1 MQQYFK
7 IGKLAA
13 TFGVQGELVLEHSL
27 GKKTQLNGLEAIFLE
42 EKKDTFLP
50 YFIAS
55 TKIKSKD
62 EIFILLDGISTREEA
77 RLLIKKEVWL
87 SENDF
92 KKFVAGASPISLL
105 GFMVIN
111 NERELGEVVEVIEQP
126 HQLLC
131 VILIDHKEALIPI
144 HEEFLEKLD
153 KENKKLYVSLPDG
166 LLDIYKEAV
175 NKNG

>member
-13 TFGVQGELVLEHSL
+13 AFGVQGELVLEHSL
-27 GKKTQLNGLEAIFLE
+27 GKKTQLDGLEAIFLE

-55 TKIKSKD
+55 TKVKSKN
-62 EIFILLDGISTREEA
+62 EIYILLDGIGTREQA

-87 SENDF
+87 SERDF
-92 KKFVAGASPISLL
+92 KKFAASASPISLL
-105 GFMVIN
+105 GFMVVN
-111 NERELGEVVEVIEQP
+111 NEHELGEVIEVIEQP

-131 VILIDHKEALIPI
+131 VVLIDDKEVLIPV

-153 KENKKLYVSLPDG
+153 KKNKKIYVSLPDG
-166 LLDIYKEAV
+166 LLDIYKDGHE
-175 NKNG
+175 

>member
-13 TFGVQGELVLEHSL
+13 AFGVQGELVLEHSL
-27 GKKTQLNGLEAIFLE
+27 GKKTQLDGLEAIFLE

-55 TKIKSKD
+55 TKVKSKN
-62 EIFILLDGISTREEA
+62 EIYILLDGIRTREQA
-77 RLLIKKEVWL
+77 RLLIKREVWL
-87 SENDF
+87 SERDF
-92 KKFVAGASPISLL
+92 KKFAASASPISLL
-105 GFMVIN
+105 GFMVVN
-111 NERELGEVVEVIEQP
+111 NEHELGEVIEVIEQP

-131 VILIDHKEALIPI
+131 VVLIDDKEVLIPV

-153 KENKKLYVSLPDG
+153 KKNKKIYVSLPDG
-166 LLDIYKEAV
+166 LLDIYKDGHE
-175 NKNG
+175 